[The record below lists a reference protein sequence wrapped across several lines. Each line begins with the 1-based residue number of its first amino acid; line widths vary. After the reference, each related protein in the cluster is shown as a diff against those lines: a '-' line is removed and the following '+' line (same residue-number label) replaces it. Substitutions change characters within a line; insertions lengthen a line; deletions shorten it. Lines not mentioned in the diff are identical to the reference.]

1 MVQVE
6 GMSHRHEA
14 LAEFPVVVT
23 IPVQWGDQDLFG
35 HTNNVVY
42 LRWCETARV
51 EYLARVGLGM
61 SLPPTGVGPIL
72 ASIKCDY
79 QRPLKYPDTVHVGA
93 RITRIG
99 NSSLQIENCIVSE
112 SLGIVAATAESTIVM
127 LDYTT
132 NKTVRVSAE
141 MRRIIGELEGKT
153 FE

>member
-1 MVQVE
+1 
-6 GMSHRHEA
+6 MSHRHEA

-51 EYLARVGLGM
+51 EYLARIGLGM
-61 SLPPTGVGPIL
+61 SSPPTGVGPIL

-79 QRPLKYPDTVHVGA
+79 KRPLKYPDTVHVGA
-93 RITRIG
+93 RVTRIG
-99 NSSLQIENCIVSE
+99 NSSMQIENCVVSE

-127 LDYTT
+127 LDYST
-132 NKTVRVSAE
+132 NKTARVPPE

>member
-1 MVQVE
+1 
-6 GMSHRHEA
+6 MSHRHGA

-51 EYLARVGLGM
+51 EYLARIGLGM
-61 SLPPTGVGPIL
+61 LSPPTGVGPIL
-72 ASIKCDY
+72 ASIRCDY
-79 QRPLKYPDTVHVGA
+79 KRPLKYPDTVHVGA

-99 NSSLQIENCIVSE
+99 NSSLQIENCVVSE
-112 SLGIVAATAESTIVM
+112 SLGVVAATAECTVVM
-127 LDYTT
+127 LDYST
-132 NKTVRVSAE
+132 NKTVRVPPE
-141 MRRIIGELEGKT
+141 MRRIIGELEEKT

>member
-14 LAEFPVVVT
+14 LAEFPVVVA

-51 EYLARVGLGM
+51 EYLARIGLGM
-61 SLPPTGVGPIL
+61 SLPPTGVAPIL

-79 QRPLKYPDTVHVGA
+79 KRPLKYPDTVQVGA
-93 RITRIG
+93 RVTRIG
-99 NSSLQIENCIVSE
+99 NSSIQIENCVVSE
-112 SLGIVAATAESTIVM
+112 SRGVVAAIAECTVVM
-127 LDYTT
+127 LDYST
-132 NKTVRVSAE
+132 NKTVRVSTE
-141 MRRIIGELEGKT
+141 MRQIIGELEGKT